1 MMETPCEEF
10 LWIDG
15 ERVEATSL
23 AVWRQGRGGLAAEVA
38 DFLETW
44 FSAEPTVELQTS
56 GSTGAPRCIRA
67 AKAAMRAS
75 AALSCRTFGLS
86 RGDSALLCLPL
97 RYIAGKMM
105 VVRALVAGLNLRLA
119 EPSSTPLA
127 SLSGRVD
134 FAPLVP
140 MQAIRTLAEPDGAAR
155 LAQVGTLLLGGGF
168 VDASLEKALQPL
180 PCRAFASYGM
190 TETLSHVALRAL
202 NGPQR
207 SEFYTP
213 LPGVDVSLTSGETL
227 CLTVPHLGIARME
240 TNDTAELR
248 PDGAFRILG
257 RRDAVINSGGV
268 KIQAE
273 AVEALL
279 REATGLTLLVLPAP
293 HPVLGQCVGL
303 IWEGDLSAQPA
314 LSRAMEALPRY
325 HRPLLVRHVEA
336 IPRTET
342 GKLSLRLSRCLLS

>member
-1 MMETPCEEF
+1 METPCDEF

-15 ERVEATSL
+15 ERVGADSL
-23 AVWRQGRGGLAAEVA
+23 AVWRQGKAGFAAELA

-44 FSAEPTVELQTS
+44 FSAGTSVELRTS
-56 GSTGAPRCIRA
+56 GSTGVPQCIMA

-75 AALSCRTFGLS
+75 AALSCRIFGLS

-105 VVRALVAGLNLRLA
+105 VVRALVAGLHLRLV
-119 EPSSTPLA
+119 EPGSTPLA

-134 FAPLVP
+134 FAPLIP
-140 MQAIRTLAEPDGAAR
+140 MQATRTLAEPDGADR
-155 LAQVGTLLLGGGF
+155 LAQIGTLLLGGGF
-168 VDASLEKALQPL
+168 VDASLEAALQPL

-207 SEFYTP
+207 SDFYTP
-213 LPGVDVSLTSGETL
+213 LPGVSVSGSPEGTL
-227 CLTVPHLGIARME
+227 CLSLPHLGIAGME
-240 TNDTAELR
+240 TNDYAELR
-248 PDGAFRILG
+248 PDGSFRILG

-273 AVEALL
+273 AVEAPL
-279 REATGLTLLVLPAP
+279 REATGLSLLVLPAP
-293 HPVLGQCVGL
+293 HPVLGQCVAL
-303 IWEGDLSAQPA
+303 VWEGDLSAQPA

-325 HRPLLVRHVEA
+325 HRPLLVRHVQA
-336 IPRTET
+336 IPRTGT
-342 GKLSLRLSRCLLS
+342 GKLSRHLSRHLLS